1 MKRLEKNIKLDYVY
15 RFISSVDITSAI
27 WVLYLSYK
35 GFSLTQIG
43 LVEGIFHV
51 AKFMFEIPTGAIADI
66 WGRKNS
72 LIASRVLAFLSSLIM
87 IFGNSFGE
95 IALGSII
102 SAASL
107 SLNSGSEEALVYDS
121 LKALGKEEEYIKVNG
136 ILNFLIEVAQILA
149 VFIGGVLSD
158 INFQLSYG
166 VAAIIS
172 LASLLISLGFYESNK
187 SNLNEKD
194 IIKIHFKECFR
205 IIKNEKRLMKI
216 MIYFGILFSIDT
228 TAHFYMQEY
237 LSSMDFTRSEI
248 AGIFVIKGI
257 LSAIGSKYAYM
268 FHYKLGKKGVMK
280 FVSIITGILLMVMYL
295 KGVTAIISFV
305 LMGAMIG
312 AAYPLSS
319 NYINELIPSEQRAT
333 LISID
338 SMLFS
343 FLMIGLFP
351 AVGFAAQHLSMG
363 LTFMILGFILIVE
376 VIAAFYYNRDSN

>member
-1 MKRLEKNIKLDYVY
+1 
-15 RFISSVDITSAI
+15 
-27 WVLYLSYK
+27 
-35 GFSLTQIG
+35 
-43 LVEGIFHV
+43 
-51 AKFMFEIPTGAIADI
+51 
-66 WGRKNS
+66 
-72 LIASRVLAFLSSLIM
+72 M

-95 IALGSII
+95 IALGFII

-216 MIYFGILFSIDT
+216 MLYFGILFSIDT

-237 LSSMDFTRSEI
+237 LSLMDFTRSEI

-257 LSAIGSKYAYM
+257 LSAIGSKYAYI
-268 FHYKLGKKGVMK
+268 FHNKLGKKGVMK

-333 LISID
+333 LISLD

-343 FLMIGLFP
+343 FLMIGIFP